1 LLRLDRTRESFVKKI
16 SSKDPT
22 TQRGYKIGLNNFDS
36 FCMDKYGKID
46 CISDLKKGNEEDVFN
61 FLQSW
66 INWNSSLAP
75 LENFIRD
82 RASNF

>member
-1 LLRLDRTRESFVKKI
+1 MEKI

-36 FCMDKYGKID
+36 FCLDKYGKID
-46 CISDLKKGNEEDVFN
+46 CILDLKKGSEEDVFN

-66 INWNSSLAP
+66 INWNNSLAP
-75 LENFIRD
+75 RTVTNYFSKIKNPVQIR
-82 RASNF
+82 NT